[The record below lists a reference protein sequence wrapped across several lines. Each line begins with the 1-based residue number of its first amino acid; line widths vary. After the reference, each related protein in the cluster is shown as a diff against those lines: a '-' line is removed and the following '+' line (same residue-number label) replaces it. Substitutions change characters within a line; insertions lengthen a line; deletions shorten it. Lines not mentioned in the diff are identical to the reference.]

1 MPNSILVVNMRGT
14 INVRKPVK
22 ATLEDLHI
30 NKRFR
35 ATIVPDNPIYRGMLK
50 LAKDRVAWSTVEP
63 SLVTK
68 LLELRGRKDG
78 WKPLEKNDVQK
89 LGYKDLNELGDSLA
103 SGKVTLNK
111 LKGIKPSLGLPPPRK
126 GFKRSTRRMYT
137 QGGIL
142 GENPELSDIVEA
154 MLAPR

>member
-14 INVRKPVK
+14 VNVRKPVK

-89 LGYKDLNELGDSLA
+89 LLQLIKDCYTLQQHLNQKA
-103 SGKVTLNK
+103 PFHHLNK
-111 LKGIKPSLGLPPPRK
+111 SLQHYNHNQCLKFL
-126 GFKRSTRRMYT
+126 
-137 QGGIL
+137 
-142 GENPELSDIVEA
+142 
-154 MLAPR
+154 